1 MFRTLVGDRV
11 KLMTSQYHDT
21 SSTNDNNCNNYFVD
35 EMFRTLVEWQSDM
48 DTDDG
53 TIYMTTSPVA
63 MAMNSLI
70 TKCFARWL
78 IDRVMLLTSKYHDT
92 INTNGNNYPVY
103 EMFLTLV
110 EWPSDVDIDDG
121 TICMTSPVVMVMN
134 SLIMKCF
141 ALWLIDRVML
151 LTSKYHDSIS
161 SNGNNSLVY
170 VMLLTLVEWYGYWWL
185 HNMHDVTSK
194 KCQWFSL
201 FI

>member
-21 SSTNDNNCNNYFVD
+21 SRTNDNNCNNYFVD

-70 TKCFARWL
+70 IKCF
-78 IDRVMLLTSKYHDT
+78 
-92 INTNGNNYPVY
+92 G
-103 EMFLTLV
+103 
-110 EWPSDVDIDDG
+110 
-121 TICMTSPVVMVMN
+121 
-134 SLIMKCF
+134 
-141 ALWLIDRVML
+141 LWLIDRVML
-151 LTSKYHDSIS
+151 LTSKYHHTIS

-170 VMLLTLVEWYGYWWL
+170 VMFLTLVEWTR
-185 HNMHDVTSK
+185 NMDIDDCTICMTSPVRNVND
-194 KCQWFSL
+194 SL
-201 FI
+201 CLYNA